1 MLRSN
6 LSTRPFYNERL
17 ASLAI
22 LLAILVALALTAFN
36 VTRIVALT
44 QQRSVFAAE
53 IGRDQ
58 NEAARIR
65 NAALAV
71 QKSIDQQ
78 TMRTLV
84 TQTREA
90 NGLIDAR
97 TFSWTAFFE
106 NIEKTLPLDARLVGV
121 SPRVEKGQFLIA
133 MAVIA
138 RTPDD
143 LKAFTDALQGT
154 GAFYDVGVATS
165 QRNDDGTI
173 SARIE
178 AGYLAPRTVA
188 IGKGR
193 P

>member
-17 ASLAI
+17 ATLAIMLAI
-22 LLAILVALALTAFN
+22 LMALALTAFN

-44 QQRSVFAAE
+44 QQRSVYAAD
-53 IGRDQ
+53 ITRDQ

-65 NAALAV
+65 NAAQAE
-71 QKSIDQQ
+71 QRSIDQQ

-84 TQTREA
+84 AETREA

-106 NIEKTLPLDARLVGV
+106 HLEKTLPLDVRLLGV
-121 SPRVEKGQFLIA
+121 SPRVERGNFLIA
-133 MAVIA
+133 MVVVA
-138 RTPDD
+138 RTVDD

-154 GAFYDVGVATS
+154 GAFYDVGAATQ
-165 QRNDDGTI
+165 QRNDDGTFT
-173 SARIE
+173 ARIE
-178 AGYLAPRTVA
+178 AGYLAPRPVTA
-188 IGKGR
+188 GKGR